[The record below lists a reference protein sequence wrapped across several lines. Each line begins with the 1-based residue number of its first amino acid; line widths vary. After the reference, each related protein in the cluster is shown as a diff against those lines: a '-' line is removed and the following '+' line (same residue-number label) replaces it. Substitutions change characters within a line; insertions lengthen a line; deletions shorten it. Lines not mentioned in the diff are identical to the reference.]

1 MRIWCDLH
9 GVGQLGHRTG
19 VSSKVRAASAGC
31 LTGPFWLWVGSYPI
45 GVELRALRRATCA
58 LGVRER
64 LLTLRQLEALGL
76 VPRWC
81 SGWAVG
87 LSGNAVL
94 RRQSSDERA
103 LRSRRMML

>member
-1 MRIWCDLH
+1 M
-9 GVGQLGHRTG
+9 
-19 VSSKVRAASAGC
+19 VRAASAGF

-45 GVELRALRRATCA
+45 GVELRALRRPTCA
-58 LGVRER
+58 LGVHER
-64 LLTLRQLEALGL
+64 LLAWALRQLELLGL

-81 SGWAVG
+81 CGWAVG

>member
-9 GVGQLGHRTG
+9 GVGRLGHRTG
-19 VSSKVRAASAGC
+19 VSSKAWEVSAGV
-31 LTGPFWLWVGSYPI
+31 LTGPFWLRVGSHPI
-45 GVELRALRRATCA
+45 GVELRALRRPTCA

-81 SGWAVG
+81 SDWAVG

-94 RRQSSDERA
+94 RR
-103 LRSRRMML
+103 

>member
-1 MRIWCDLH
+1 
-9 GVGQLGHRTG
+9 
-19 VSSKVRAASAGC
+19 
-31 LTGPFWLWVGSYPI
+31 LWVGSYPI

-58 LGVRER
+58 HWVRER
-64 LLTLRQLEALGL
+64 LLAWALRQLELLGL

-94 RRQSSDERA
+94 RR
-103 LRSRRMML
+103 